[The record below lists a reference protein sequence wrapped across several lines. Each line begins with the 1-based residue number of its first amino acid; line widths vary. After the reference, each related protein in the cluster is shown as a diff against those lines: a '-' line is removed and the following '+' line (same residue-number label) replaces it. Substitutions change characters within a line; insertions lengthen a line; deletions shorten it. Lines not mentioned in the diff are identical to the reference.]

1 MRSYHRK
8 TLIRKEG
15 WPQIDDWYWCPLSL
29 VDERVIAEKNK
40 YKIPGGYSYKKQSGV
55 YSWATWERQ
64 QYKLEARLAHACD
77 DGRIRAPSWVEYF
90 TLKNGSISIY
100 GKCRFC
106 DKPLSDGIKGII
118 IMEKEL

>member
-29 VDERVIAEKNK
+29 VDERVIDEKNRLSSVSRK
-40 YKIPGGYSYKKQSGV
+40 NTLW
-55 YSWATWERQ
+55 YSWATWERN

-90 TLKNGSISIY
+90 VRKNKSIGIY

-106 DKPLSDGIKGII
+106 NKPLSDGMKGII
-118 IMEKEL
+118 IMEREL

>member
-15 WPQIDDWYWCPLSL
+15 WVQIDDWYWCPLP
-29 VDERVIAEKNK
+29 VVHKRCENERIRLNNV
-40 YKIPGGYSYKKQSGV
+40 KKLHPIHYALGAWIQ
-55 YSWATWERQ
+55 Q

-90 TLKNGSISIY
+90 TMKNGSISIY
-100 GKCRFC
+100 GKCRRC
-106 DKPLSDGIKGII
+106 DKKLSDGIKGII
-118 IMEKEL
+118 IMEREL